1 MSLPFS
7 SEHLRGT
14 VPLTVPVVIASP
26 TPQHGDEH
34 GMAAACGLVNEP
46 THHPTA
52 TPITTDARL
61 ANAKLTR
68 SNAVLSGL
76 SGAVGVGDLTL
87 NTSLRR
93 RTHLT
98 VPGVVF
104 DVVVAAAANCCCC

>member
-7 SEHLRGT
+7 SEPLRGT

-26 TPQHGDEH
+26 TPEHGDEH

-87 NTSLRR
+87 DTSLRR

-98 VPGVVF
+98 VPGGVF
-104 DVVVAAAANCCCC
+104 GVVAAAANCYCC

>member
-7 SEHLRGT
+7 SEPLRGT

-26 TPQHGDEH
+26 TPEHGDEH

-52 TPITTDARL
+52 TPIATDARL

-68 SNAVLSGL
+68 SNAVLSSL

-87 NTSLRR
+87 DTSLRR

-98 VPGVVF
+98 VPGGVF
-104 DVVVAAAANCCCC
+104 DVVAAAANCYCC